1 MPLKNEQ
8 ELVNSKGKLALL
20 REHIERKERSPSDLP
35 GYEWS
40 LESLR
45 SFTEKINSE
54 IVEYEQFQSRCP
66 TNLLTD
72 VPPLSLV
79 FGESLVTSPVVGYP
93 EQIDDK
99 AIAAGNAARE
109 RGWLTEDE
117 FLTIAKW
124 KSPRPTSYYRRN
136 TGDVIRLTS
145 ARALATSHE
154 LECVLVLTGL
164 YGVNVRTASAIVH
177 LSHRE
182 PFPLLDAWGLTAFG
196 IERTETERW
205 DELAWLR
212 IWPEYVRACR
222 AIRERTGQDMRSL
235 DRALWTFGEA
245 IGSKRRNPTTGRAL
259 AGE

>member
-1 MPLKNEQ
+1 MRLKNEQ
-8 ELVNSKGKLALL
+8 ELVNSKRKLALL
-20 REHIERKERSPSDLP
+20 REHIERKERSPSDSP

-45 SFTEKINSE
+45 SFADKMNSE
-54 IVEYEQFQSRCP
+54 ILDYETFPGRSHMTQAI
-66 TNLLTD
+66 D
-72 VPPLSLV
+72 VPPLSLR
-79 FGESLVTSPVVGYP
+79 FDESLVMSPAVGYP
-93 EQIDDK
+93 QQIDHK
-99 AIAAGNAARE
+99 AIAAGNSARE
-109 RGWLTEDE
+109 RGWLTEEE

-124 KSPRPTSYYRRN
+124 KSPRPAPYYRRN
-136 TGDVIRLTS
+136 TSDAIRLTS

-164 YGVNVRTASAIVH
+164 CGVNVRTASAVVH

-182 PFPLLDAWGLTAFG
+182 PFPLLDVWGLTAFG

-222 AIRERTGQDMRSL
+222 AIRERTGKDMRNL

-245 IGSKRRNPTTGRAL
+245 IGSKRRDPTTGQAL